1 MNSGTS
7 SNERIC
13 SSSVFFSR
21 GGGGLHQWATY
32 GITGSL
38 WVSLSRTMP
47 RIFVKV
53 EVRPARGSP
62 DKTMGCLASRPHA
75 AARGS
80 VDEKRALLAAWA
92 SESRAQPT
100 DTTAR
105 LAALRAEMR
114 DAKIDAYIVPTED
127 AHASEY
133 TAACDARRAYISGF
147 TGSAGTAV
155 VLCDSAHLFADGRYH
170 IQAAQQ
176 LDANWT
182 LHKVG
187 QTGVRD
193 WPAWLAHALPRGSRV
208 GVDARLLAYAT
219 ADELSASLA
228 KSDGAL
234 CYVERN
240 LVDAVW
246 KERPAPVLAPAYE
259 HTLKYAGVPATDKL
273 AAVRAWL
280 AEQGGGAYV
289 LSSLDEIAWV
299 LNMRG
304 ASVPCNP
311 VFPAY
316 VVVTDDATHLFVD
329 ERLVREVRPYLDAV
343 GVTLHAYDAVWAWL
357 AAAHLPCFLH
367 ERASAALVDAVGRRR
382 PTILPA
388 DSPVAMAKARK
399 NAAEQEGMRQAY
411 LRDGAA
417 WARWAAW
424 LEEAMERGE
433 RIDERQAADHFAK
446 IRSQDPLYVT
456 EAYDA
461 ISAAGPNAALPHYET
476 PAMHSRVIDTA
487 APYLNDSGPQYHDGT
502 IDTTRTVHFG
512 KPTFAQRRAYTR
524 VLQGHI
530 QLARARFPV
539 GTTGAQLDMLARQP
553 LFQDGFNYLHGTGH
567 GIGAFLNVH
576 EGPYGFSSSSRGAKV
591 PVALV
596 EGMAV
601 SDEPGFYEEGSYG
614 VRIES
619 VFLVQSLGTYRDFG
633 GAWLGF
639 ELLTRVP
646 ISTKMVDWSLLTDD
660 EKVWLRDHNALVRRD
675 VLPLVKDDKR
685 AVRWLKRQ

>member
-1 MNSGTS
+1 
-7 SNERIC
+7 
-13 SSSVFFSR
+13 
-21 GGGGLHQWATY
+21 
-32 GITGSL
+32 
-38 WVSLSRTMP
+38 
-47 RIFVKV
+47 
-53 EVRPARGSP
+53 
-62 DKTMGCLASRPHA
+62 MGCLASRPHA
-75 AARGS
+75 AGP

-92 SESRAQPT
+92 AETRAPPT

-114 DAKIDAYIVPTED
+114 AAHVDAYVVPTED

-155 VLCDSAHLFADGRYH
+155 VLADAAHLFADGRYH

-176 LDANWT
+176 LDRNWT

-187 QTGVRD
+187 QPGVRD
-193 WPAWLAHALPRGSRV
+193 WPAWLARALPRGSRV
-208 GVDARLLAYAT
+208 GLDARLVAAQT
-219 ADELSASLA
+219 ADALAASLA
-228 KSDGAL
+228 ASDVAL
-234 CYVERN
+234 CYVPGN

-246 KERPAPVLAPAYE
+246 TERPPPVLAPAYA
-259 HTLKYAGVPATDKL
+259 HALKYAGVPATDKL

-280 AEQGGGAYV
+280 AAQGGGAYV
-289 LSSLDEIAWV
+289 LSSLDEIAWL
-299 LNMRG
+299 LNVRG

-316 VVVTDDATHLFVD
+316 AVVTEDAAHLFAD
-329 ERLVREVRPYLDAV
+329 ARLVRDVRAYLAEA

-357 AAAHLPCFLH
+357 AAARLPCFLH
-367 ERASAALVDAVGRRR
+367 ERASAALVDAVGRKRATLLR
-382 PTILPA
+382 A

-399 NAAEQEGMRQAY
+399 NAAEQQGLRAAY

-417 WARWAAW
+417 WVRWAAW
-424 LEEAMERGE
+424 LEEAMARGA
-433 RIDERQAADHFAK
+433 RVDEREAADRFAAL
-446 IRSQDPLYVT
+446 RREDPLYVT

-476 PAMHSRVIDTA
+476 PATHARVIDTA
-487 APYLNDSGPQYHDGT
+487 APYLNDSGAQYHDGT

-512 KPTFAQRRAYTR
+512 TPTFAQRRAYTR

-530 QLARARFPV
+530 QLARARFPE

-567 GIGAFLNVH
+567 GVGAFLNVH
-576 EGPYGFSSSSRGAKV
+576 EGPYGFSSSSGGAKE
-591 PVALV
+591 PVAL
-596 EGMAV
+596 EAGMAV

-619 VFLVQSLGTYRDFG
+619 VFLVQHLGTYRDFG

-646 ISTKMVDWSLLTDD
+646 ISTKMVDWALLTDD
-660 EKVWLRDHNALVRRD
+660 EKAWLREHNALVRRD
-675 VLPLVKDDKR
+675 VLPLVRDDAR
-685 AVRWLKRQ
+685 AVRWLQRQ